1 MLRNRSTPRWLGWL
15 LVIPLVFAGAGI
27 AEADSFDDAKRAY
40 RAFLKRAS
48 LYKRFHG
55 RLTFARTKD
64 PRALRILMKSYGKT
78 EDPKAQVRYL
88 LASICKNQF
97 SSMDHVPA
105 FDAWRTKN
113 TKNRDAWLWY
123 KSLQVRMAGD
133 GATGVLEVARTHANP
148 WLRAAA
154 VEVLADDWRRRNAL
168 YDKKEKSKGTA
179 ELEREKE
186 DAKKDAKKGAK
197 SKGKD
202 PRPPREGPPVLA
214 LFEPMLAALP
224 PEPAARTAV
233 LGSLASALL
242 ARAHARATETFRAS
256 AAALIK
262 RLDDDATPAG
272 AKLVLAR
279 HFAKLFGTDILGLN
293 AAPWLRELDA
303 GGTSSSAGE
312 GYAKGPTFIGIR
324 GTGDRICYAIDLS
337 DSMLTPLTTKEKGAL
352 GPVTGGGRKPTKRG
366 KKRGKKG
373 GPLADPKSIPWDQVK
388 NRFEAARELLKLSLA
403 GLAEDKT
410 FCVIL
415 FGRNAE
421 RMKATPGL
429 MRATPSRIRKTIR
442 ELDALEAG
450 GPAPRRPHGTLMGQT
465 NVHGAIHRAFKLK
478 KKGLVK
484 TEEYVDPVTYA
495 EGCDTLFILSD
506 GAPTWDDWAALDKT
520 DPGDRAGDPEAGT
533 RSARTPPQL
542 NFYGPY
548 AFPKWLVDDVRR
560 LNLFRKMEIH
570 CVGIGEARMRLLR
583 RIAALGL
590 GKTKKVGTGPKK

>member
-1 MLRNRSTPRWLGWL
+1 MLRTRLSPRWWGWL
-15 LVIPLVFAGAGI
+15 LVIPLVFASAGT
-27 AEADSFDDAKRAY
+27 AEADAFDDAKRAY

-55 RLTFARTKD
+55 RLTFARTQD
-64 PRALRILMKSYGKT
+64 PRALQILMKSYAKT

-97 SSMDHVPA
+97 TSRDHLPA
-105 FDAWRTKN
+105 FDAWRTKHA
-113 TKNRDAWLWY
+113 KNRDAWLWF

-133 GATGVLEVARTHANP
+133 GATGVLKVARTHENP
-148 WLRAAA
+148 WFRAAA
-154 VEVLADDWRRRNAL
+154 VEALTADWQQRNAR
-168 YDKKEKSKGTA
+168 YDKEQKSKGTA
-179 ELEREKE
+179 ELKREEE
-186 DAKKDAKKGAK
+186 DAKK
-197 SKGKD
+197 KGKD
-202 PRPPREGPPVLA
+202 PSPPREGPPVLA

-224 PEPAARTAV
+224 AEPAARTAI
-233 LGSLASALL
+233 LGSLARALL
-242 ARAHARATETFRAS
+242 VRAHARQSEVFRTPAT
-256 AAALIK
+256 ALIDQ
-262 RLDDDATPAG
+262 LDDDATPAG
-272 AKLVLAR
+272 AKLILAR

-293 AAPWLRELDA
+293 AAPWLRELEA
-303 GGTSSSAGE
+303 GGNRSSAGE

-352 GPVTGGGRKPTKRG
+352 GPVTGGGAAP
-366 KKRGKKG
+366 KKRGKQG
-373 GPLADPKSIPWDQVK
+373 GPLADPQSIPWDQVK

-415 FGRNAE
+415 FGRSAE

-484 TEEYVDPVTYA
+484 TEAYVDPVTFT

-506 GAPTWDDWAALDKT
+506 GAPTWDDWADLDKT

-533 RSARTPPQL
+533 RTAKTPPQL
-542 NFYGPY
+542 MFYGPY
-548 AFPKWLVDDVRR
+548 AFPNWLVDDVKR

-570 CVGIGEARMRLLR
+570 CIGLGEARMGLLR